1 MKKRT
6 TYSKPTAIPERASF
20 AGIDYHKKFA
30 VIALG
35 DENGSVLGI
44 FKIFN
49 NDENN
54 VRGFFSRFPGLQC
67 AIENC
72 RGKEWFVEILKES
85 GCMVSISNTYAV
97 KLIAESRC
105 KTDKIDARILMEL
118 LAKGFLP
125 TVYQPTAEE
134 TALREQ
140 LRWRTALMRSRTQY
154 KNRAHALMDKENK
167 GAKVGS
173 TKSRTKIFEKQPL
186 SQHRQEILDGQLEVI
201 EFFEE
206 LVRAED
212 KRFEHLANTNADTIR
227 LQTIPG
233 FGPLSSVAYFAE
245 IGDVSRFKNARK
257 VSGYLGLAS
266 RLYSSSDTRRL
277 GPITKQGSGHMRW
290 LLVQSAWMSLRT
302 SPYFLQRFN
311 QIKARRGKGPAI
323 VAIARMLC
331 EIAYRI
337 LRDKTTYDESRLWAA
352 IAS

>member
-6 TYSKPTAIPERASF
+6 TYSKPTAIPEDASF

-35 DENGSVLGI
+35 DKDGSLLGI
-44 FKIFN
+44 FKIY
-49 NDENN
+49 NDDEEK
-54 VRGFFSRFPGLQC
+54 VRRFFSRFPGLQC

-72 RGKEWFVEILKES
+72 RGKEWFVEILKELH
-85 GCMVSISNTYAV
+85 CIVSVSNTYAV

-154 KNRAHALMDKENK
+154 KNRAHAMMDKENK
-167 GAKVGS
+167 GSAVRS
-173 TKSRTKIFEKQPL
+173 TKSRTKIFDTQPL
-186 SQHRQEILDGQLEVI
+186 SAHRQEILDGQLEVI

-212 KRFEHLANTNADTIR
+212 KRFEHLADAHAETIR

-233 FGPLSSVAYFAE
+233 FGPLCSVAFFAE
-245 IGDVSRFKNARK
+245 IGQVSRFKNARK
-257 VSGYLGLAS
+257 VTGYFGLAS

-290 LLVQSAWMSLRT
+290 LLVQAAWHAIRM
-302 SPYFLQRFN
+302 SPYFLKRFN

-331 EIAYRI
+331 EVAYRV
-337 LRDKTTYDESRLWAA
+337 LRDKTNYDENKLWKEV
-352 IAS
+352 AS